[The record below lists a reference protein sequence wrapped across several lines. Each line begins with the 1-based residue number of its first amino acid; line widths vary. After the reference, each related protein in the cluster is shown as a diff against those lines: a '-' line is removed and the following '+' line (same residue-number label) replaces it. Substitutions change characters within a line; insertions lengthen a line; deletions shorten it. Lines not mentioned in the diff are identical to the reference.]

1 MRRTVSVVMLG
12 LLLLT
17 ACTPKPQ
24 YVKLL
29 EFQFTT
35 EEGRRLSVLC
45 LHGSRADAPLPGTY
59 ECDIG
64 ERVR

>member
-1 MRRTVSVVMLG
+1 MTRILRISAV

-17 ACTPKPQ
+17 ACTPKPPQ
-24 YVKLL
+24 YAKLY
-29 EFQFTT
+29 EFQFVTV
-35 EEGRRLSVLC
+35 EGQRLSVLC

-64 ERVR
+64 ERMR